1 MVDTILPLER
11 QPRPLRYLF
20 LDLNSYFA
28 SVEQNED
35 PALRGRPVAVCAV
48 DADSSFVIAASYEA
62 KAFGVKTGT
71 LIRDAKFMCP
81 GLVMVK
87 ARPTVYVAYHKRVQ
101 EVAEQ
106 VLPIDKVCSIDEMRF
121 RIIGAEQQP
130 GRAQELALEMKKR
143 LREDIGPCMTASIG
157 IAPNAFL
164 AKIGTELQKP
174 DGLVTLTAQ
183 DLPERLYSLKLT
195 DFTGINRRMQAR
207 LNAAGIFSA
216 KDLCNTPRRQL
227 RDAFGSMT
235 GERWW
240 YLLRGF
246 DLPEEET
253 NRKSLSHSHVLPPN
267 LRNEKG
273 CRDVLMRLL
282 QKASARLRA
291 NQLWAEHLTVYVR
304 GFDRSWE
311 AQAPLPPT
319 QDTVTMTDALL
330 KLWEGHDFVR
340 PRGVGVVLTQLK
352 ERVGVTPS
360 LFEETEDRS
369 DLMAAVDTVNQKFGK
384 NSVFI
389 AGMERAKNSA
399 DEKIAFNKTWLF
411 QEGKGDNE
419 WIDTFR
425 GLRNSEDFDE

>member
-1 MVDTILPLER
+1 M
-11 QPRPLRYLF
+11 
-20 LDLNSYFA
+20 
-28 SVEQNED
+28 
-35 PALRGRPVAVCAV
+35 AVCAV
-48 DADSSFVIAASYEA
+48 DADTSFVIAASYEA

-71 LIRDAKFMCP
+71 MIRDAKFMCP
-81 GLVMVK
+81 GLVLAK

-101 EVAEQ
+101 EVAEK

-121 RIIGAEQQP
+121 RLIGEEQQP
-130 GRAQELALEMKKR
+130 GRARELALEMKKR
-143 LREDIGPCMTASIG
+143 LREDIGPAMTASIG

-174 DGLVTLTAQ
+174 DGLVTLTQ
-183 DLPERLYSLKLT
+183 HDLPERLYSLKLT

-216 KDLCNTPRRQL
+216 QDLCQTPRSEL
-227 RDAFGSMT
+227 RLAFGSVI

-246 DLPEEET
+246 DMPEEET
-253 NRKSLSHSHVLPPN
+253 DRKSLSHSHVLPPV

-282 QKASARLRA
+282 QKASARLRE
-291 NQLWAEHLTVYVR
+291 NNLWTEHLTVYVN

-311 AQAPLPPT
+311 AHAPLPPT
-319 QDTVTMTDALL
+319 QDTVTMNEALL
-330 KLWEGHDFVR
+330 RLWPGHDFVR
-340 PRGVGVVLTQLK
+340 PRGVGVVLSRLK
-352 ERVGVTPS
+352 ERTGVTPS
-360 LFEETEDRS
+360 LFEETQDRA
-369 DLMAAVDTVNQKFGK
+369 DLMSAVDTVNKKFGK

-389 AGMERAKNSA
+389 AGMEKAKNSA

-419 WIDTFR
+419 WVDTFR
-425 GLRNSEDFDE
+425 GLRNLEED

>member
-1 MVDTILPLER
+1 
-11 QPRPLRYLF
+11 
-20 LDLNSYFA
+20 
-28 SVEQNED
+28 
-35 PALRGRPVAVCAV
+35 V
-48 DADSSFVIAASYEA
+48 DADTSFVIAASYEA

-71 LIRDAKFMCP
+71 LIRDAKIMCP
-81 GLVMVK
+81 GLVLAK

-101 EVAEQ
+101 EVAEK

-121 RIIGAEQQP
+121 RLIGEEQQP
-130 GRAQELALEMKKR
+130 GRARELALEMKKR
-143 LREDIGPCMTASIG
+143 LREDIGPAMTASIG

-174 DGLVTLTAQ
+174 DGLVTLTQ
-183 DLPERLYSLKLT
+183 HDLPERLYSLKLT

-216 KDLCNTPRRQL
+216 QDLCQTPRSELRQ
-227 RDAFGSMT
+227 AFGSVI

-246 DLPEEET
+246 DMPEEET
-253 NRKSLSHSHVLPPN
+253 DRKSLSHSHVLPPV

-282 QKASARLRA
+282 QKASARLRE
-291 NQLWAEHLTVYVR
+291 NNLWTEHLTVYVN

-311 AQAPLPPT
+311 AHAALPPT
-319 QDTVTMTDALL
+319 QDTVTMNEALL
-330 KLWEGHDFVR
+330 RLWPGHDFVR
-340 PRGVGVVLTQLK
+340 PRGVGVVLSRLK
-352 ERVGVTPS
+352 ERTGVTPS
-360 LFEETEDRS
+360 LFEETQDRA
-369 DLMAAVDTVNQKFGK
+369 DLMSAVDTVNKKFGK

-389 AGMERAKNSA
+389 AGMEKAKNSA

-419 WIDTFR
+419 WVDTFR
-425 GLRNSEDFDE
+425 GLRNLEED

>member
-1 MVDTILPLER
+1 M
-11 QPRPLRYLF
+11 
-20 LDLNSYFA
+20 
-28 SVEQNED
+28 
-35 PALRGRPVAVCAV
+35 
-48 DADSSFVIAASYEA
+48 DADTSFVIAASYEA

-81 GLVMVK
+81 GLVLAK

-101 EVAEQ
+101 EVAEK

-121 RIIGAEQQP
+121 RLIGEEQQP
-130 GRAQELALEMKKR
+130 GRARELALEMKKR
-143 LREDIGPCMTASIG
+143 LREDIGPAMTASIG

-174 DGLVTLTAQ
+174 DGLVTLTQ
-183 DLPERLYSLKLT
+183 HDLPERLYSLKLT

-216 KDLCNTPRRQL
+216 QDLCQTPRSELRQ
-227 RDAFGSMT
+227 AFGSVI

-246 DLPEEET
+246 DMPEEET
-253 NRKSLSHSHVLPPN
+253 DRKSLSHSHVLPPV

-282 QKASARLRA
+282 QKASARLRE
-291 NQLWAEHLTVYVR
+291 NNLWTEHLTVYVN

-311 AQAPLPPT
+311 AHAALPPT
-319 QDTVTMTDALL
+319 QDTVTMNEALL
-330 KLWEGHDFVR
+330 RLWPSHDFVR
-340 PRGVGVVLTQLK
+340 PRGVGVVLSRLK
-352 ERVGVTPS
+352 ERTGVTPS
-360 LFEETEDRS
+360 LFEETQDRA
-369 DLMAAVDTVNQKFGK
+369 DLMTAVDTVNKKFGK

-389 AGMERAKNSA
+389 AGMEKAKNSA

-419 WIDTFR
+419 WVDTFR
-425 GLRNSEDFDE
+425 GLRNLEED

>member
-1 MVDTILPLER
+1 M
-11 QPRPLRYLF
+11 
-20 LDLNSYFA
+20 
-28 SVEQNED
+28 EQNED
-35 PALRGRPVAVCAV
+35 PALRGKPVAVCAV
-48 DADSSFVIAASYEA
+48 DADTSFVIAASYEA

-81 GLVMVK
+81 GLVLAK

-101 EVAEQ
+101 EVAEK

-121 RIIGAEQQP
+121 RLIGEEQQP
-130 GRAQELALEMKKR
+130 GRARELALEMKKR
-143 LREDIGPCMTASIG
+143 LREDIGPAMTASIG

-174 DGLVTLTAQ
+174 DGLVTLTQ
-183 DLPERLYSLKLT
+183 HDLPERLYSLKLT

-216 KDLCNTPRRQL
+216 EDLCQTPRQEL
-227 RDAFGSMT
+227 RRAFGSVT

-246 DLPEEET
+246 DMPEEET
-253 NRKSLSHSHVLPPN
+253 DRKSLSHSHVLPPA

-282 QKASARLRA
+282 QKASARLRE
-291 NQLWAEHLTVYVR
+291 NNLWTEHLTVYVN

-311 AQAPLPPT
+311 AHAALPPT
-319 QDTVTMTDALL
+319 QDTVTMNEALL
-330 KLWEGHDFVR
+330 RLWPGHDFVR
-340 PRGVGVVLTQLK
+340 PRGVGVVLSRLK
-352 ERVGVTPS
+352 ERTGVTPS
-360 LFEETEDRS
+360 LFEETQDRA
-369 DLMAAVDTVNQKFGK
+369 DLMSAVDTVNKKFGK

-389 AGMERAKNSA
+389 AGMEKAKNSA

-419 WIDTFR
+419 WVDTFR
-425 GLRNSEDFDE
+425 GLHNLEED

>member
-1 MVDTILPLER
+1 
-11 QPRPLRYLF
+11 
-20 LDLNSYFA
+20 
-28 SVEQNED
+28 VEQNED

-48 DADSSFVIAASYEA
+48 DADTSFVIAASYEA

-81 GLVMVK
+81 GLVLAK

-101 EVAEQ
+101 EVAEK
-106 VLPIDKVCSIDEMRF
+106 VLPIDKVCSIDEMQF
-121 RIIGAEQQP
+121 RLIGEEQQP
-130 GRAQELALEMKKR
+130 GRARELALEMKKR
-143 LREDIGPCMTASIG
+143 LREDIGPAMTASIG

-174 DGLVTLTAQ
+174 DGLVTLTQ
-183 DLPERLYSLKLT
+183 HDLPERLYSLKLT

-216 KDLCNTPRRQL
+216 EDLCQTPRQELRQ
-227 RDAFGSMT
+227 AFGSVT

-246 DLPEEET
+246 DMPEEET
-253 NRKSLSHSHVLPPN
+253 DRKSLSHSHVLPPA

-282 QKASARLRA
+282 QKASARLRE
-291 NQLWAEHLTVYVR
+291 NNLWTEHLTVYVN

-311 AQAPLPPT
+311 AHAALPPT
-319 QDTVTMTDALL
+319 QDTVTMNEALL
-330 KLWEGHDFVR
+330 RLWPGHDFVR
-340 PRGVGVVLTQLK
+340 PRGVGVVLSRLK
-352 ERVGVTPS
+352 ERTGVTPS
-360 LFEETEDRS
+360 LFEETQDRA
-369 DLMAAVDTVNQKFGK
+369 DLMSAVDTVNKKFGK

-389 AGMERAKNSA
+389 AGMEKAKNS
-399 DEKIAFNKTWLF
+399 
-411 QEGKGDNE
+411 
-419 WIDTFR
+419 R
-425 GLRNSEDFDE
+425 R